1 MNLNQDDHID
11 WDEFVQAMTEN
22 NIYLNYLDE
31 DKLLP
36 TSVLEFYSD
45 SPEWAYV
52 IDPSSYGQLDYEEF
66 E

>member
-22 NIYLNYLDE
+22 NIYLDNLDE

-36 TSVLEFYSD
+36 TSAL
-45 SPEWAYV
+45 
-52 IDPSSYGQLDYEEF
+52 
-66 E
+66 